1 MGIFANSGELQSG
14 SMVKYES
21 LNPFLCEDL
30 FLIPI
35 IHIAW
40 SRKTGDPVLPDLSGI

>member
-35 IHIAW
+35 IHRMEQKNRRPGSA
-40 SRKTGDPVLPDLSGI
+40 